1 MDSTVEERNA
11 LRFYQ
16 GVIDQYEETEDIA
29 VHQRFYQT
37 KRAYNLL
44 NVLMYPGIESEI
56 ARFYKEKKQV
66 PFQLLDEPDVLV
78 SVYEHIFSL
87 MCKNMNKQSKEH
99 KHLYRVERIQA
110 LRMVEDGHTCSFTS
124 CSLEKSP
131 DDYFMKKDGILLLE
145 LDMPLSV
152 PYISVN
158 QILGKNKFSYQEEIL
173 LPPFIEFVSERKNFT
188 ERELNYRDVNNEV
201 PKGKYNL
208 SILDHW
214 EYSEKN
220 NVTVEDLNK
229 RCEQV
234 KSVLQRIKA
243 EGEVSEAEE
252 IFYCEWKK
260 KFQQLIKRMFDELYY
275 KAGSNDF
282 IHKTF

>member
-16 GVIDQYEETEDIA
+16 GAIDQYEETE
-29 VHQRFYQT
+29 HMKLHRGFYQT

-44 NVLMYPGIESEI
+44 NVLMYPGIENEI

-66 PFQLLDEPDVLV
+66 PFQLLDELDVFV
-78 SVYEHIFSL
+78 AVYEHIFSM

-99 KHLYRVERIQA
+99 KHLYRLERIQA
-110 LRMVEDGHTCSFTS
+110 LSMVKDGHTYSFTS

-131 DDYFMKKDGILLLE
+131 DVYFTKKDGILLLE
-145 LDMPLSV
+145 LDMPLSI
-152 PYISVN
+152 PYVSVN
-158 QILGKNKFSYQEEIL
+158 QALGKNKFSYQEEIL
-173 LPPFIEFVSERKNFT
+173 LPPFIKFFSERKNFT
-188 ERELNYRDVNNEV
+188 ERELSYRDVHNEA

-208 SILDHW
+208 SISDQW

-220 NVTVEDLNK
+220 SVTVEKLK
-229 RCEQV
+229 KGCEQV
-234 KSVLQRIKA
+234 KSILHRIKA
-243 EGEVSEAEE
+243 EGEVSEADQ

-260 KFQQLIKRMFDELYY
+260 KFQQLIKQMFDELYY
-275 KAGSNDF
+275 KA
-282 IHKTF
+282 TLL